1 MKVLISGLPLFSKR
15 LAEELQK
22 FDPESK
28 YIFLDTYNSK
38 WDQLKFFLQIPFSDV
53 VISMNGVTD
62 NSGSLNL
69 VLKWKK
75 KLILQWMGTDAL
87 LAMDRF
93 KNKTIERKYIDY
105 ASNFVDS
112 EWLMEEVK
120 SINVEP
126 EYLHFKSVVV
136 KPNPTVYKRISV
148 MSYVAENRQAFYG
161 MERIAALAKEFP
173 EIDFQ
178 LFGLTKSDFPITSNV
193 HLNGW
198 VSADEFENY
207 LRETP
212 IFLRLTEHDGFSV
225 SVIEALASGCEVMM
239 SLPFEL
245 TYLARNTN
253 EAIEG
258 IEQLIEKIESR
269 GMKPNNEMMELVKT
283 RYNPETLATNYIQKI
298 KEIVNQ

>member
-22 FDPESK
+22 YDPESK

-38 WDQLKFFLQIPFSDV
+38 CDQIKFFLQIPFSDV

-75 KLILQWMGTDAL
+75 KLILQWMGTDAS
-87 LAMDRF
+87 LAMERF
-93 KNKTIERKYIDY
+93 KNKTMERKYIDY
-105 ASNFVDS
+105 ACNFVDS
-112 EWLMEEVK
+112 EWLMKEVK
-120 SINVEP
+120 SIDLKP
-126 EYLHFKSVVV
+126 EYLHFKSVIV

-161 MERIAALAKEFP
+161 MERIAELAKAFP
-173 EIDFQ
+173 EVDFQ

-198 VSADEFENY
+198 VSADEFENR

-225 SVIEALASGCEVMM
+225 SVIEALGAGCEVMM

-258 IEQLIEKIESR
+258 MKQLINRIERR
-269 GMKPNNEMMELVKT
+269 GMKTNEEMMELVKD
-283 RYNPETLATNYIQKI
+283 RYNPEALATNYIQKI
-298 KEIVNQ
+298 KEIVKQ

>member
-22 FDPESK
+22 FDAESK

-105 ASNFVDS
+105 SYNFVDS

-126 EYLHFKSVVV
+126 EYQHFKSVVV

-148 MSYVAENRQAFYG
+148 MSYVAENRQIFYG
-161 MERIAALAKEFP
+161 IERIAELAEAFP
-173 EIDFQ
+173 EVDFQ
-178 LFGLTKSDFPITSNV
+178 LFGLSRSEFTIPSNV

-225 SVIEALASGCEVMM
+225 SVIEALGAGCEVMM

-298 KEIVNQ
+298 KELVNQ

>member
-1 MKVLISGLPLFSKR
+1 MQVLINGLPLFSKR

-38 WDQLKFFLQIPFSDV
+38 WDQLKFFLQIPFSDL

-87 LAMDRF
+87 LAMDRY

-105 ASNFVDS
+105 SYNFVDS

-120 SINVEP
+120 SVNLEP

-136 KPNPTVYKRISV
+136 KPNSTIYKRISV

-161 MERIAALAKEFP
+161 MERISKLAKAFP

-178 LFGLTKSDFPITSNV
+178 LFGLSKSDFPITSNV

-198 VSADEFENY
+198 VSADEFENR

-225 SVIEALASGCEVMM
+225 SVIEALGAGCEVIM
-239 SLPFEL
+239 SLPFDL
-245 TYLARNTN
+245 TYLARNIN

-258 IEQLIEKIESR
+258 MKKLIEKIEQR
-269 GMKPNNEMMELVKT
+269 GMKPNEEMMETVKM
-283 RYNPETLATNYIQKI
+283 RYNPEILASNYIRKI
-298 KEIVNQ
+298 KEIVNK